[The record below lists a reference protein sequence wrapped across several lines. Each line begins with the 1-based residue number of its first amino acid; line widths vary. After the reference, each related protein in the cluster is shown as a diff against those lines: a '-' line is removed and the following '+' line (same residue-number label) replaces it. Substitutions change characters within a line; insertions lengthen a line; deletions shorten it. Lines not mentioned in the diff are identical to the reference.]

1 MATIEQVAAEKRKE
15 FNEIFEQEYEKGV
28 NMVDAYDEA
37 EKRFIEKYNHR
48 AYSNYQSFN
57 SAKFNRAKRELQK
70 K

>member
-15 FNEIFEQEYEKGV
+15 FNEMFEQEYTGDR
-28 NMVDAYDEA
+28 NMVEAYDAA
-37 EKRFIEKYNHR
+37 ETRFIEKHDHR

-57 SAKFNRAKRELQK
+57 SSRFNRAKRELEK